1 MEEINQEIVGDIM
14 AYKSDQQG
22 RILEQYVRFVDTVS
36 SDPTK
41 DTNNMID
48 CIGIMEEQ
56 GVNVSRLLTA
66 SIGLSGEV
74 GEFND
79 IVKKVLFQGKEVDED
94 TIRHLRSELGDICWY
109 MAQACMALNT
119 SFEEVIDM
127 NIAKLSDR
135 YPGGFDALRS
145 ASRKEGDI

>member
-1 MEEINQEIVGDIM
+1 M

-36 SDPTK
+36 SNPTK

-109 MAQACMALNT
+109 MAQACMALDT
-119 SFEEVIDM
+119 SFEEVLDM

>member
-1 MEEINQEIVGDIM
+1 M
-14 AYKSDQQG
+14 AYKTDGGKLQ
-22 RILEQYVRFVDTVS
+22 QYVRFVDTVS
-36 SDPTK
+36 SNPTK
-41 DTNNMID
+41 DTDNMIE
-48 CIGIMEEQ
+48 CVGIMEEQ
-56 GVNVSRLLTA
+56 GVKVSRLLTA

-79 IVKKVLFQGKEVDED
+79 IVKKVLFQGKEADED
-94 TIRHLRSELGDICWY
+94 TIKHLRSELGDVCWY
-109 MAQACMALNT
+109 LAQAMIALDT

>member
-1 MEEINQEIVGDIM
+1 M
-14 AYKSDQQG
+14 AYKTDQQG

-135 YPGGFDALRS
+135 YPGGFVALRS

>member
-1 MEEINQEIVGDIM
+1 M
-14 AYKSDQQG
+14 AYKTDQQG
-22 RILEQYVRFVDTVS
+22 KILEQYVRFVDTVS

-109 MAQACMALNT
+109 MAQACMALDT
-119 SFEEVIDM
+119 SFEEVLDM

>member
-1 MEEINQEIVGDIM
+1 M

-36 SDPTK
+36 SNPTK

>member
-1 MEEINQEIVGDIM
+1 MT
-14 AYKSDQQG
+14 YKTDGGKLQ
-22 RILEQYVRFVDTVS
+22 QYVRFVDTVS
-36 SDPTK
+36 SNPTK
-41 DTNNMID
+41 DTDNMIE

-56 GVNVSRLLTA
+56 GVKVSRLLTA

-94 TIRHLRSELGDICWY
+94 TIKHLRSELGDVCWY
-109 MAQACMALNT
+109 LAQAMIALDT

>member
-1 MEEINQEIVGDIM
+1 M
-14 AYKSDQQG
+14 YKSDNQG
-22 RILEQYVRFVDTVS
+22 KILQQYVRFVDTVS
-36 SDPTK
+36 SDSTR
-41 DTNNMID
+41 DTDDMVD

-56 GVNVSRLLTA
+56 GMNVSRLITA

-79 IVKKVLFQGKEVDED
+79 IVKKVMFQGKEVNED
-94 TIRHLRSELGDICWY
+94 TIRHLCSELGYICWY
-109 MAQACMALNT
+109 MAQACMALDT

>member
-1 MEEINQEIVGDIM
+1 M
-14 AYKSDQQG
+14 AYKTDGGKLQ
-22 RILEQYVRFVDTVS
+22 QYVRFVDTVS
-36 SDPTK
+36 SNPAK
-41 DTNNMID
+41 DTDNMIE
-48 CIGIMEEQ
+48 CIGIMEEH
-56 GVNVSRLLTA
+56 GVKVSRLLTA

-94 TIRHLRSELGDICWY
+94 TIKHLRSELGDVCWY
-109 MAQACMALNT
+109 LAQAMIALDT

>member
-36 SDPTK
+36 SNPTK

>member
-1 MEEINQEIVGDIM
+1 M

-36 SDPTK
+36 SNPTK

-79 IVKKVLFQGKEVDED
+79 IVKKVLFQGKEVDEN
-94 TIRHLRSELGDICWY
+94 TVRHLRSELGDICWY

>member
-1 MEEINQEIVGDIM
+1 M
-14 AYKSDQQG
+14 YKSDNQG
-22 RILEQYVRFVDTVS
+22 KILQQYVRFVDTVS
-36 SDPTK
+36 SDSTR
-41 DTNNMID
+41 DTDDMVD

-56 GVNVSRLLTA
+56 GMNVSRLITA

-79 IVKKVLFQGKEVDED
+79 IVKKVMFQGKEVNED

-109 MAQACMALNT
+109 MAQACMALDT

>member
-1 MEEINQEIVGDIM
+1 M
-14 AYKSDQQG
+14 AYKTDGGKLQ
-22 RILEQYVRFVDTVS
+22 QYVRFVDTVS
-36 SDPTK
+36 SNPTK
-41 DTNNMID
+41 DTDNMIE
-48 CIGIMEEQ
+48 CIAIMEEQ
-56 GVNVSRLLTA
+56 GVKVSRLLTA

-94 TIRHLRSELGDICWY
+94 TIKHLRSELGDVCWY
-109 MAQACMALNT
+109 LAQAMIALDT
-119 SFEEVIDM
+119 SFEEVLDM

>member
-1 MEEINQEIVGDIM
+1 M
-14 AYKSDQQG
+14 AYKTDGGKLQ
-22 RILEQYVRFVDTVS
+22 QYVRFVDTVS
-36 SDPTK
+36 SNPTK
-41 DTNNMID
+41 DTDNMIE

-56 GVNVSRLLTA
+56 GIKVSRLLTA

-94 TIRHLRSELGDICWY
+94 TIKHLRSELGDVCWY
-109 MAQACMALNT
+109 LAQAMIALDT

>member
-1 MEEINQEIVGDIM
+1 M
-14 AYKSDQQG
+14 AYKTDGGKLQ
-22 RILEQYVRFVDTVS
+22 QYVRFVDTVS
-36 SDPTK
+36 SNPTK
-41 DTNNMID
+41 DTDNMIE
-48 CIGIMEEQ
+48 CVGIMEEQ
-56 GVNVSRLLTA
+56 GVKVSRLLTA

-94 TIRHLRSELGDICWY
+94 TIKHLRSELGDVCWY
-109 MAQACMALNT
+109 LAQAIIALDT
-119 SFEEVIDM
+119 SFEEVLDM

>member
-1 MEEINQEIVGDIM
+1 M
-14 AYKSDQQG
+14 AYKTDGGKLQ
-22 RILEQYVRFVDTVS
+22 QYVRFVDTVS
-36 SDPTK
+36 SNPTK
-41 DTNNMID
+41 DTDNMIE
-48 CIGIMEEQ
+48 CVGIMEEQ
-56 GVNVSRLLTA
+56 GIKVSRLLTA

-94 TIRHLRSELGDICWY
+94 TIKHLRSELGDVCWY
-109 MAQACMALNT
+109 LAQAMIALDT
-119 SFEEVIDM
+119 SFEEVLDM

>member
-1 MEEINQEIVGDIM
+1 M
-14 AYKSDQQG
+14 AYKTDGGKLQ
-22 RILEQYVRFVDTVS
+22 QYVRFVDTVS
-36 SDPTK
+36 SNPTK
-41 DTNNMID
+41 DTDNMIE
-48 CIGIMEEQ
+48 CVGIMEEQ
-56 GVNVSRLLTA
+56 GVKVSRLLTA

-94 TIRHLRSELGDICWY
+94 TIKHLRSELGDVCWY
-109 MAQACMALNT
+109 LAQAMIALDT
-119 SFEEVIDM
+119 SFEEVLDM

>member
-1 MEEINQEIVGDIM
+1 M

-22 RILEQYVRFVDTVS
+22 KILEQYVRFVDTVS

-41 DTNNMID
+41 DTDNMVE

>member
-1 MEEINQEIVGDIM
+1 MV
-14 AYKSDQQG
+14 YKTDGGKLQ
-22 RILEQYVRFVDTVS
+22 QYVRFVDTVS
-36 SDPTK
+36 SNPTK
-41 DTNNMID
+41 DTDNMIE
-48 CIGIMEEQ
+48 CVGIMEEQ
-56 GVNVSRLLTA
+56 GVKVSRLLTA

-94 TIRHLRSELGDICWY
+94 TIKHLRSELGDVCWY
-109 MAQACMALNT
+109 LAQAMIALDT

>member
-1 MEEINQEIVGDIM
+1 M
-14 AYKSDQQG
+14 AYKTDQQG
-22 RILEQYVRFVDTVS
+22 KILEQYVRFVDTVS

>member
-1 MEEINQEIVGDIM
+1 M
-14 AYKSDQQG
+14 AYKTDQQG
-22 RILEQYVRFVDTVS
+22 KILEQYVRFVDTVS

-41 DTNNMID
+41 NTADMID

-56 GVNVSRLLTA
+56 GMNTSRLLTA

-79 IVKKVLFQGKEVDED
+79 IVKKVLFQGKEIDED

-109 MAQACMALNT
+109 MAQACMALDT
-119 SFEEVIDM
+119 SFEEVLDM

>member
-1 MEEINQEIVGDIM
+1 M
-14 AYKSDQQG
+14 AYKTDGGKLQ
-22 RILEQYVRFVDTVS
+22 QYVRFVDTVS
-36 SDPTK
+36 SNPTK
-41 DTNNMID
+41 DTDNMIE
-48 CIGIMEEQ
+48 CVGIMEEQ
-56 GVNVSRLLTA
+56 GIKVSRLLTA

-94 TIRHLRSELGDICWY
+94 TIKHLRSELGDVCWY
-109 MAQACMALNT
+109 LAQAMIALDT
-119 SFEEVIDM
+119 SFEEVLDI

>member
-1 MEEINQEIVGDIM
+1 M

-22 RILEQYVRFVDTVS
+22 KILEQYVRFVDTVS
-36 SDPTK
+36 SNPTK

>member
-1 MEEINQEIVGDIM
+1 MV
-14 AYKSDQQG
+14 YKTDGGKLQ
-22 RILEQYVRFVDTVS
+22 QYVRFVDTVS
-36 SDPTK
+36 SNPTK
-41 DTNNMID
+41 DTDNMIE
-48 CIGIMEEQ
+48 CVGIMEEQ
-56 GVNVSRLLTA
+56 GVKVSRLLTA

-79 IVKKVLFQGKEVDED
+79 IVKKVLFQGKEADED
-94 TIRHLRSELGDICWY
+94 TIKHLRSELGDVCWY
-109 MAQACMALNT
+109 LAQAMIALDT

>member
-1 MEEINQEIVGDIM
+1 M

-22 RILEQYVRFVDTVS
+22 KILEQYVRFVDTVS

-41 DTNNMID
+41 DTDNMVE

-109 MAQACMALNT
+109 MAQACIALDT
-119 SFEEVIDM
+119 SFEEVLDM

>member
-1 MEEINQEIVGDIM
+1 M

-109 MAQACMALNT
+109 MAQACMALDT
-119 SFEEVIDM
+119 SFEEVLDM

>member
-1 MEEINQEIVGDIM
+1 M
-14 AYKSDQQG
+14 AYKTDGGKLQ
-22 RILEQYVRFVDTVS
+22 QYVRFVDTVS
-36 SDPTK
+36 SNPTK
-41 DTNNMID
+41 DTDNMIE
-48 CIGIMEEQ
+48 CVGIMEEQ
-56 GVNVSRLLTA
+56 GVKVSRLLTA

-79 IVKKVLFQGKEVDED
+79 IVKKVLFQGKEADED
-94 TIRHLRSELGDICWY
+94 TIKHLRSELGDVCWY
-109 MAQACMALNT
+109 LAQAMIALDT

-127 NIAKLSDR
+127 NISKLSDR

>member
-1 MEEINQEIVGDIM
+1 M

-22 RILEQYVRFVDTVS
+22 KILEQYVRFVDTVS

-109 MAQACMALNT
+109 MAQACMAL
-119 SFEEVIDM
+119 
-127 NIAKLSDR
+127 R
-135 YPGGFDALRS
+135 YFL
-145 ASRKEGDI
+145 

>member
-135 YPGGFDALRS
+135 YPGGLDALRS

>member
-1 MEEINQEIVGDIM
+1 M
-14 AYKSDQQG
+14 AYKTDQQG
-22 RILEQYVRFVDTVS
+22 KILEQYVRFVDTVS
-36 SDPTK
+36 SNPTK

>member
-1 MEEINQEIVGDIM
+1 MV
-14 AYKSDQQG
+14 YKTDGGKLQ
-22 RILEQYVRFVDTVS
+22 QYVRFVDTVS
-36 SDPTK
+36 SNPTK
-41 DTNNMID
+41 DTDNMIE
-48 CIGIMEEQ
+48 CVGIMEEQ
-56 GVNVSRLLTA
+56 GIKVSRLLTA

-94 TIRHLRSELGDICWY
+94 TIKHLRSELGDVCWY
-109 MAQACMALNT
+109 LAQAMIALDT

>member
-1 MEEINQEIVGDIM
+1 M
-14 AYKSDQQG
+14 AYKTDGGKLQ
-22 RILEQYVRFVDTVS
+22 QYVRFVDTVS
-36 SDPTK
+36 SNPTK
-41 DTNNMID
+41 DTDNMIE

-56 GVNVSRLLTA
+56 GVKVSRLLTA

-94 TIRHLRSELGDICWY
+94 TIKHLRSELGDVCWY
-109 MAQACMALNT
+109 LAQAMIALDT

>member
-1 MEEINQEIVGDIM
+1 M
-14 AYKSDQQG
+14 AYKTEGGKLQ
-22 RILEQYVRFVDTVS
+22 QYVRFVDTVS
-36 SDPTK
+36 SNPTK
-41 DTNNMID
+41 DTDNMIE
-48 CIGIMEEQ
+48 CVGIMEEQ
-56 GVNVSRLLTA
+56 GIKVSRLLTA

-94 TIRHLRSELGDICWY
+94 TIKHLRSELGDVCWY
-109 MAQACMALNT
+109 LAQAMIALDT

>member
-1 MEEINQEIVGDIM
+1 MTNLTDYIN
-14 AYKSDQQG
+14 
-22 RILEQYVRFVDTVS
+22 FVDTVS

-41 DTNNMID
+41 NTADMID

-56 GVNVSRLLTA
+56 GMNTSRLLTA

-79 IVKKVLFQGKEVDED
+79 IVKKVLFQGKESDED

-109 MAQACMALNT
+109 MAQACMALDT
-119 SFEEVIDM
+119 SFEEIIDI
-127 NIAKLSDR
+127 NVAKLSDR

>member
-1 MEEINQEIVGDIM
+1 M

-22 RILEQYVRFVDTVS
+22 KILEQYVRFVDTVS

-41 DTNNMID
+41 DTDNMVE

-56 GVNVSRLLTA
+56 GANVSRLLTA

-79 IVKKVLFQGKEVDED
+79 IVKKVLFQGKEADED
-94 TIRHLRSELGDICWY
+94 TIKHLRSELGDVCWY
-109 MAQACMALNT
+109 LAQAMIALDT

>member
-109 MAQACMALNT
+109 MAQACMALDT
-119 SFEEVIDM
+119 SFEEVLDM

>member
-1 MEEINQEIVGDIM
+1 M

-22 RILEQYVRFVDTVS
+22 KILEQYVRFVDTVS

>member
-1 MEEINQEIVGDIM
+1 MV
-14 AYKSDQQG
+14 YKTDGGKLQ
-22 RILEQYVRFVDTVS
+22 QYVRFVDTVS
-36 SDPTK
+36 SNPTK
-41 DTNNMID
+41 DTDNMIE
-48 CIGIMEEQ
+48 CVGIMEEQ
-56 GVNVSRLLTA
+56 GVKVSRLLTA

-94 TIRHLRSELGDICWY
+94 TIKHLRSELGDVCWY
-109 MAQACMALNT
+109 LAQAMIALDT
-119 SFEEVIDM
+119 SFEEVLDM